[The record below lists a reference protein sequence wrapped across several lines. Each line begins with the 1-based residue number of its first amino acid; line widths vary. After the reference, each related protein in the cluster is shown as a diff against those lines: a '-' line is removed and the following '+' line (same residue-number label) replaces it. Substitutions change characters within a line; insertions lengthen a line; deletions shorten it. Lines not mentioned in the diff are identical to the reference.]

1 MSQESSAPP
10 RLLIVDDEATI
21 NFALWDYLVRFGF
34 QVDRARTRSEAEA
47 LLAGEP
53 YALAIIDLR
62 LGAAEPRG
70 GISLIRRV
78 RERFPAA
85 RIILL
90 TAYGSPEIE
99 AEIADL
105 GSDLLVLSKPQ
116 PLARLAEEVVKLL
129 ARRASDPCEPA
140 A

>member
-1 MSQESSAPP
+1 MSTSSPPP

-21 NFALWDYLVRFGF
+21 NFALWDYLVRSGY
-34 QVDRARTRSEAEA
+34 QVDRARNRREAED

-62 LGAAEPRG
+62 LGVSEPRG
-70 GISLIRRV
+70 GLSLVRRV
-78 RERFPAA
+78 RERSPGA
-85 RIILL
+85 RVILL

-99 AEIADL
+99 AELAGL
-105 GSDLLVLSKPQ
+105 GTGLLLLSKPQ
-116 PLARLAEEVVKLL
+116 PLARLADEVARLL
-129 ARRASDPCEPA
+129 AQRAADPCEPA